1 MAVDH
6 PCCHLLLVDE
16 AIDMLKAETVMM
28 NHLSLTHQ
36 SAKIRNPFR
45 SSKFNLSHSP
55 LNDPKR
61 GELYN
66 KYLGGIDGLDLM
78 DYNTSCLEELGFEG
92 REIET
97 TIMRDIAALLD

>member
-1 MAVDH
+1 
-6 PCCHLLLVDE
+6 VDE

>member
-1 MAVDH
+1 
-6 PCCHLLLVDE
+6 
-16 AIDMLKAETVMM
+16 
-28 NHLSLTHQ
+28 
-36 SAKIRNPFR
+36 
-45 SSKFNLSHSP
+45 
-55 LNDPKR
+55 
-61 GELYN
+61 LYN